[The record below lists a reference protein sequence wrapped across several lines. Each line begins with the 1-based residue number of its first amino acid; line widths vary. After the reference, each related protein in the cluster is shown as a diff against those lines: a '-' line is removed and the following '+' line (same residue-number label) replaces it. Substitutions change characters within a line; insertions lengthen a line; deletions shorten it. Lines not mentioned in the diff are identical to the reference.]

1 MNIQEPTSY
10 EYRPNTYFTSTF
22 VFNRNAPDAMT
33 DATGVAETNDDGP
46 RHVPRVQFELSPRS
60 SARNA
65 VASSSSGYTT

>member
-1 MNIQEPTSY
+1 M
-10 EYRPNTYFTSTF
+10 
-22 VFNRNAPDAMT
+22 A

-46 RHVPRVQFELSPRS
+46 RHVPHVQFELSPRS